1 MTGFGRGE
9 ASDDNYK
16 ILIEIKSVNHRYC
29 DVGIRVPR
37 KLNGYE
43 ALLRSRIKS
52 YASRGKIDIFMSF
65 EDMTGKSTGIAYNR
79 ETAGAYLD
87 GIRQLSRDFSL
98 EYDVDAVRLSRF
110 PDVFTM
116 EEPDLDEEAITA
128 LLDSAMSAAGEA
140 FVESRAK
147 EGQQLREDLLKK
159 LERLSSLTDEIE
171 RRSPEILNEYRAKLT
186 AKVKELLG
194 NTQVDDTVLATEL
207 VLYADKTCVDEE
219 IVRLRTHILH
229 MKETLEQG
237 GGVGRKL
244 DFLTQEMNREA
255 NTVLSKAND
264 IIMADYGI
272 EIKTE
277 IEKIREQIQNIE

>member
-29 DVGIRVPR
+29 DVGIRIPR

-244 DFLTQEMNREA
+244 DFLIQEMNREA